1 VERIREWLMLKLNNK
16 VIISHLDW
24 QKGCPGIIPGLKAKP
39 WWDVEEFPW
48 IKTMEDNKG
57 AILEELL
64 SLKEEGR
71 FQPYRAPTGTYDK
84 KAEDGVGSEG
94 TDKGKWNVF
103 YLYLHD
109 MPFQDNIAKCPKT
122 NELITSVIPR
132 HYHHA
137 FFSAMITDTHIPKHY
152 GPTNKKLRFHL
163 PLIGVEGSRL
173 RVADETRELKL
184 GKVRLV

>member
-1 VERIREWLMLKLNNK
+1 MLKLNNK
-16 VIISHLDW
+16 VIISSLDW
-24 QKGCPGIIPGLKAKP
+24 QKGCPGIVPGLTARP

-48 IKTMEDNKG
+48 IKTMEENKG

-64 SLKEEGR
+64 SLKKEGR

-109 MPFQDNIAKCPKT
+109 MHVTLRAA
-122 NELITSVIPR
+122 L
-132 HYHHA
+132 YHTI
-137 FFSAMITDTHIPKHY
+137 S
-152 GPTNKKLRFHL
+152 
-163 PLIGVEGSRL
+163 
-173 RVADETRELKL
+173 
-184 GKVRLV
+184 